1 MEVLGIFLPVSSGG
15 VGLGS
20 QRHSV
25 TLADAV
31 ASCAPKPSDVQ
42 PAGTG
47 ADGVNGP
54 EGSAPVNTK
63 VVVVSA
69 PHEDDYTNSF

>member
-1 MEVLGIFLPVSSGG
+1 MEVLGTLMPVSSGG
-15 VGLGS
+15 VGLGA

-31 ASCAPKPSDVQ
+31 ASCAPKPPDVQ
-42 PAGTG
+42 PADTG
-47 ADGVNGP
+47 ADGVSRP
-54 EGSAPVNTK
+54 EESAPVDTK

-69 PHEDDYTNSF
+69 ALAC

>member
-25 TLADAV
+25 TLADA
-31 ASCAPKPSDVQ
+31 ARPAPLNHGMYNQ
-42 PAGTG
+42 LA
-47 ADGVNGP
+47 
-54 EGSAPVNTK
+54 K
-63 VVVVSA
+63 VSWVSA
-69 PHEDDYTNSF
+69 PLARRS